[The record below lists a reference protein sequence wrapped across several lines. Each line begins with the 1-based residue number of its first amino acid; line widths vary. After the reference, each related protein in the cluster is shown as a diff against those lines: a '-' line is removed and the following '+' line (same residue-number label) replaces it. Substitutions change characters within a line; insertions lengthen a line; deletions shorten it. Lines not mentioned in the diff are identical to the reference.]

1 MNPLPCTRRS
11 QEAPQEQHLSSTTG
25 RVRMP
30 GRLRRLVCCFSLCNL
45 GWLHQA
51 GLAVPVVMAEEEDVP
66 PSTSLLGISSN
77 QNHHGQRQ
85 QQCKRCI
92 LQDNRRFRSLRD
104 QKTRPLCLTSTSLEY
119 AGSGKADSTML
130 VLNLA
135 DVVGAKAEPVPAS
148 GAGERAG
155 GGINGRGGIV
165 HQLQVFAYVPSG
177 EGKETGCTARGGV
190 CRKNKRRAAHQTWL
204 VSDSDT
210 AQQWATEINNRL
222 RQSQGQEEGLERGK
236 RGPGRRLLV
245 LVNPVSG
252 TGESRSTW
260 EKTLRPMLD
269 QAMTTVTVVFS
280 TRRGEL
286 AEIITNAG
294 DNSSSG
300 DAARSASAGGGGGG
314 STVGSLDDL
323 DGIVVVGG
331 DGTFFEV
338 LQGMYARPDCARQLS
353 RLSLGIVPAGS
364 GNGLAKTVSVES
376 GEWFGTVS
384 ASFLA
389 AKGQTK
395 AMDLLPTESGDKKYL
410 AFLNVGWGMISDVD
424 IESEAY
430 RWMGSLR
437 FTVGTIVRIVS
448 LKHYRG
454 RISFLPDLDAAA
466 ATTTTTP
473 SNVTTS
479 APFRMPPLSEPV
491 HRDGAGS
498 DSSAAVAPAL
508 EGWTSVE
515 GEFILADMTQTSHI
529 AHDMPMAPH
538 SRLGDGLMD
547 LFFIKKG
554 ASRFAMIQMFLAME
568 KGGHISP
575 RFPCISWHRVRAF
588 RIEPLTSSGRLTVDG
603 ELVDYA
609 PLQQHVWRKAAN
621 VFCSPDDDAEKSPAS
636 SET

>member
-1 MNPLPCTRRS
+1 MPKKCDVWKEQGRATQRS
-11 QEAPQEQHLSSTTG
+11 VE
-25 RVRMP
+25 
-30 GRLRRLVCCFSLCNL
+30 RL
-45 GWLHQA
+45 A
-51 GLAVPVVMAEEEDVP
+51 VVMAVEDVP
-66 PSTSLLGISSN
+66 PSTSLLGSSGD
-77 QNHHGQRQ
+77 QHHHHEEEQ

-92 LQDNRRFRSLRD
+92 LQDDRSFRSLRD
-104 QKTRPLCLTSTSLEY
+104 HKTRPLCLTSTSLEY
-119 AGSGKADSTML
+119 YAASGKEDSAPL
-130 VLNLA
+130 ILSLA
-135 DVVGAKAEPVPAS
+135 DVVGAKAGPAPAS
-148 GAGERAG
+148 GGGQRAG

-165 HQLQVFAYVPSG
+165 HQLQVFAYVASG
-177 EGKETGCTARGGV
+177 EGKEMGCTGRGGP
-190 CRKNKRRAAHQTWL
+190 CRKNKRRATHQTWL
-204 VSDSDT
+204 ASDPDT
-210 AQQWATEINNRL
+210 AQHWATEINNRL
-222 RQSQGQEEGLERGK
+222 RQSQGREEDLERGN

-260 EKTLRPMLD
+260 EKTLRPMLE
-269 QAMTTVTVVFS
+269 QAMTTANVVFS

-294 DNSSSG
+294 DNSST
-300 DAARSASAGGGGGG
+300 DATRGASAGGGGGG

-376 GEWFGTVS
+376 GEWFGAVS

-395 AMDLLPTESGDKKYL
+395 AMDLLLTESADKKYL

-437 FTVGTIVRIVS
+437 FTVGTIVRIAN

-466 ATTTTTP
+466 ATTPTP
-473 SNVTTS
+473 SKNASAS

-491 HRDGAGS
+491 HQDGAGS
-498 DSSAAVAPAL
+498 ESAAAGAPAL

-515 GEFILADMTQTSHI
+515 GEFILADMTQASHI

-538 SRLGDGLMD
+538 SRIGDGLID

-588 RIEPLTSSGRLTVDG
+588 RIEPLTSSGRITVDG

-609 PLQQHVWRKAAN
+609 PLQQHVWRKAAH
-621 VFCSPDDDAEKSPAS
+621 VFCSPDDDAERLPACLGS
-636 SET
+636 